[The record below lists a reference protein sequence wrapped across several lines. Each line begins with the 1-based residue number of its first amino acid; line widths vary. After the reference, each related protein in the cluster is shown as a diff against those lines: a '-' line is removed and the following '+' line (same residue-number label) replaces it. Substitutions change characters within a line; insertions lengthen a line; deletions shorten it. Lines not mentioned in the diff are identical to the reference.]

1 VPLLEDDGIGADLA
15 TALQTTLAT
24 GFGFNHS
31 LCHGDLGNLDC
42 SYKAVSHPDSDILKF
57 HQVG

>member
-42 SYKAVSHPDSDILKF
+42 SYKAVSHPGMT
-57 HQVG
+57 Q